1 MDFTNIPTAK
11 IEEALEEAK
20 IKGDVPNALLFEAE
34 LAKRNKAKASETG
47 LREQGLSGLYEGL
60 ASGLGAPV
68 DIVTAGLNKLGM
80 DIEKPFGGSESI
92 KSGLQAI
99 SGGRAITDV
108 PPQDAP
114 QRILRGTGE
123 VFGETIPAAATL
135 ATVGP
140 KAAIT
145 AAPTAW
151 NAFKNALASVRGEAA
166 AAPATFA
173 ATEAA
178 TAVGGGLAESSV
190 AELFPENPT
199 AQMIANILG
208 AVAGGKTAEIP
219 ERLLRPKATGPLTS
233 DELKS
238 EAGRLYEIQKSE
250 GLSAQPDV
258 TDKIFGDVFSF
269 LDQSGY
275 LTAVRGSNQVRVAP
289 DYAKLRPV
297 VNMLEAYADKGMTAA
312 RIQTMRRSIAAR
324 MRDTTGEEKN
334 ALRNVLRIFDE
345 NTATLAP
352 QIKVANAMYS
362 RAMKAE
368 QVEELLELAKTRAT
382 SANLDMENAI
392 RTEFRQLAR
401 NIIKGREVGWSQDE
415 INQIN
420 QIVEGGSA
428 ENIARFIGKFAP
440 TGVVSA
446 GLGGGVPY
454 GLAYNVTG
462 DPLASGAVAAGVLTT
477 GQLGKTAG
485 GLLQKQNVNELY
497 QSIVQGRNMTPEAQ
511 RKLYSAL
518 TAYFGGQAVTQ

>member
-1 MDFTNIPTAK
+1 MDFTNIPTSK
-11 IEEALEEAK
+11 IEEALETATA
-20 IKGDVPNALLFEAE
+20 KGDVPNALLFEAE
-34 LAKRNKAKASETG
+34 LAKRNKSKASETG

-60 ASGLGAPV
+60 AGGLGAPV

-80 DIEKPFGGSESI
+80 NIEKPFGGRESI
-92 KSGLQAI
+92 ESGLQTI
-99 SGGRAITDV
+99 TGGRAITDV
-108 PPQDAP
+108 PPQDAA

-123 VFGETIPAAATL
+123 VVGETIPAAATL
-135 ATVGP
+135 ATMGP

-190 AELFPENPT
+190 AEIFPENPT

-219 ERLLRPKATGPLTS
+219 ERLLRPKSTGPLTA

-238 EAGRLYEIQKSE
+238 EAGRLYENQKTQ
-250 GLSAQPDV
+250 GLSAQPQV
-258 TDKIFGDVFSF
+258 TDKIFGDVFSY

-275 LTAVRGSNQVRVAP
+275 LVPVRGSNRLRVAS
-289 DYAKLRPV
+289 DYEKLRPV
-297 VNMLEAYADKGMTAA
+297 ISTLEAYAEKGMTAA
-312 RIQTMRRSIAAR
+312 NIQTLRRSIAGR

-368 QVEELLELAKTRAT
+368 QMEELLELAKTRAI

-392 RTEFRQLAR
+392 RTEFRPLVR

-415 INQIN
+415 IAQLK

-428 ENIARFIGKFAP
+428 ENMARFIGKFAP

-446 GLGGGVPY
+446 GLGGGIPY
-454 GLAYNVTG
+454 GLAFQTTG
-462 DPLASGAVAAGVLTT
+462 DPLVSAGVAGTT
-477 GQLGKTAG
+477 MGIGMLSKKAG
-485 GLLQKQNVNELY
+485 GMLQQQNVDQLY
-497 QSIVQGRNMTPEAQ
+497 NSIVQGRNMTPEAQ
-511 RKLYSAL
+511 RRLYSAL
-518 TAYFGGQAVTQ
+518 TAYLGGQAATQ